1 MAKIGRNQPCPCG
14 SGKKYKHCCLVT
26 GQSAQPASPMEQIK
40 ISLVA
45 EIEKIQAAA
54 AEKRAIL
61 RELGVFIF
69 FSDQD
74 GDAWVLEVTDSD
86 AVQVAKAGKP
96 IEIELDENPELIEI
110 NWSHTY
116 KLRSKRFFLTAYA
129 DKQETELVGAPTQQI
144 NAAIKRIYKRY
155 TPELLDQVHL
165 DTDAPSDPAAA

>member
-26 GQSAQPASPMEQIK
+26 KQSTQPASAMEQIK
-40 ISLVA
+40 ISLVG

-54 AEKRAIL
+54 AKKQAIL

-69 FSDQD
+69 FSDAE
-74 GDAWVLEVTDSD
+74 GDAWVLEVTESD
-86 AVQVAKAGKP
+86 AVQVARAGEA

-110 NWSHTY
+110 NWSHTF
-116 KLRSKRFFLTAYA
+116 KLRNKRLFLTAYA
-129 DKQETELVGAPTQQI
+129 DKQETELTRAPTQQI
-144 NAAIKRIYKRY
+144 NAAIKRMYKRY

-165 DTDAPSDPAAA
+165 DTDAPSTPAAS